1 MIKDLY
7 VFLFLCL
14 YVIFLEGG
22 GGGGEGKHLSGNL
35 FKSGLKH
42 FTSEKD
48 FAPKFAH

>member
-1 MIKDLY
+1 MFFCFF
-7 VFLFLCL
+7 VCMLF
-14 YVIFLEGG
+14 FWKG

>member
-14 YVIFLEGG
+14 YVIFLEG

-48 FAPKFAH
+48 FAPKFAR